1 VTEVRSYYGRPIMF
15 RVFKVTSPMSVG
27 CWLLGR
33 RRAGASAG
41 GALLLGGGVSRRWS
55 IFKAGFASARDPKD
69 TVVPQRRRV
78 EARARR

>member
-1 VTEVRSYYGRPIMF
+1 MTEVRSYYGRPIMF

-69 TVVPQRRRV
+69 TVPQRRRV